1 MKKEYKKPEIDVI
14 AFSTIGA
21 LADSDSLPILGGS
34 GSAGTAKSP
43 RHHLYDDEEEE
54 EMEESITPVARKKYY

>member
-14 AFSTIGA
+14 AFSTVGA
-21 LADSDSLPILGGS
+21 LADSLPILGGS
-34 GSAGTAKSP
+34 GSVSTAKSP

>member
-14 AFSTIGA
+14 AFSTVGA
-21 LADSDSLPILGGS
+21 LADSLPILGGS
-34 GSAGTAKSP
+34 GSTDTAKSP

>member
-14 AFSTIGA
+14 AFSTVGA
-21 LADSDSLPILGGS
+21 LADSLPILGGS
-34 GSAGTAKSP
+34 GSTDTAKSP

-54 EMEESITPVARKKYY
+54 EMEEGITPVARKKYY